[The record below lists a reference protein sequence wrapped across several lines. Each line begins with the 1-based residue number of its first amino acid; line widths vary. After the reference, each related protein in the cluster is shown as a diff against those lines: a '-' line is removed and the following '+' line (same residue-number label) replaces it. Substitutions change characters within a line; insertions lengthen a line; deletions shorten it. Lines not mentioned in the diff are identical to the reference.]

1 MPSYVFKCYLIIY
14 LNIYC
19 KFFTFC
25 NSCIFFLEN
34 SELGERFKIERD
46 DFPAVIVFVK
56 NNIEGMFLVFPRI
69 VFIIV

>member
-1 MPSYVFKCYLIIY
+1 MIVY
-14 LNIYC
+14 
-19 KFFTFC
+19 
-25 NSCIFFLEN
+25 LEN